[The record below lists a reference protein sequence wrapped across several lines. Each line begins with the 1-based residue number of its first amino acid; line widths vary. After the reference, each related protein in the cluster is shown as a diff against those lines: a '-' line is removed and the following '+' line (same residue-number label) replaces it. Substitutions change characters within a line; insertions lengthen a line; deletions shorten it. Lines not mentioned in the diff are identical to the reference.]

1 MGWWWKGGGRTG
13 PVELQAP
20 PESRLEWQAGCPLQ
34 SCSSELTAEWLER
47 GEGVPG

>member
-1 MGWWWKGGGRTG
+1 MCVWKGGGRTG

-20 PESRLEWQAGCPLQ
+20 PESRLEWQAGWLLE
-34 SCSSELTAEWLER
+34 SRSSELTAERLEL